1 MSSGAPEVTPN
12 IREVWGLVR
21 ERTKEQLRRIAVALV
36 PPDAPGVRAYFADG
50 SQRDCRYV
58 GGSLEDVPAGFESWP
73 PPLDT
78 STPMKA
84 RTCEVPRVYELNVH
98 P

>member
-21 ERTKEQLRRIAVALV
+21 TRTKELRRIAVALV

-50 SQRDCRYV
+50 SQRDYRYV
-58 GGSLEDVPAGFESWP
+58 GGSLEDVPAGFPSWP
-73 PPLDT
+73 PPPD
-78 STPMKA
+78 SMPMKA
-84 RTCEVPRVYELNVH
+84 GTCEVSRVYELNVR